1 LDKRG
6 GAHSLRRV
14 SFGVM
19 GEDSTEQPRG
29 DRPQNSRLT
38 SRRVT
43 VQEASEILG
52 VTVEAVRGRIKRGKL
67 EAEREKDGSVYV
79 WLATDLAT
87 TGNNQPPTSHGQPT
101 ASQQPGNRLDNQEQ
115 LVESL
120 LDQVAYMRVQ
130 LAAERE
136 ANRENR
142 RLLAAA
148 LERVPAN
155 EPPETTTT
163 TTAQSLESAAETTE
177 GVETPDRDEGAQEGG
192 QRRSWWRR
200 LFGA

>member
-1 LDKRG
+1 
-6 GAHSLRRV
+6 
-14 SFGVM
+14 M
-19 GEDSTEQPRG
+19 GEDSAEQPRG
-29 DRPQNSRLT
+29 DRPQNNRLT

-43 VQEASEILG
+43 VQEASEVLG

-79 WLATDLAT
+79 WLDTDRTT
-87 TGNNQPPTSHGQPT
+87 TGNNQPPTSHDQPT
-101 ASQQPGNRLDNQEQ
+101 ASQQPDNRLDKQEQ

-148 LERVPAN
+148 LERIPAS

-163 TTAQSLESAAETTE
+163 TVQPSESAAETTE
-177 GVETPDRDEGAQEGG
+177 DVETPDRGEGAQEGV